1 MFKIRDR
8 VVCIDN
14 SYLYDINLLQLNNI
28 YIIEDIFSY
37 DAANNYIGMILE
49 KYNFEFNSN
58 RFISLKEYRKQ
69 KLLKLCSN
77 QEISY

>member
-37 DAANNYIGMILE
+37 DTANNYIGMILE

-69 KLLKLCSN
+69 KLLKLC
-77 QEISY
+77 

>member
-37 DAANNYIGMILE
+37 DTENNYIGMILE

-69 KLLKLCSN
+69 KILKLC
-77 QEISY
+77 